1 MYTWKEFIREV
12 DSLSSRVSV
21 LFFFHPKDK
30 RELIYL
36 LKRDGITTP
45 VCFDMEDQLNALNR
59 FPPRDDFQCFLL
71 DENNRVV
78 CIGNPVHNP
87 RIKEMYLS
95 EIASNV
101 QTETSQLQNT
111 TVRAE
116 QTLYNLGTLKRGEAA
131 IVTARIHNTGNAPL
145 AVHEIEVSCDCT
157 TVEYKKRMVSPGAA
171 FEMEITYNAEDRG
184 FFDRIIYIYANTEV
198 SPITIRLEGEVM

>member
-101 QTETSQLQNT
+101 QTETSQL
-111 TVRAE
+111 
-116 QTLYNLGTLKRGEAA
+116 
-131 IVTARIHNTGNAPL
+131 
-145 AVHEIEVSCDCT
+145 
-157 TVEYKKRMVSPGAA
+157 
-171 FEMEITYNAEDRG
+171 
-184 FFDRIIYIYANTEV
+184 
-198 SPITIRLEGEVM
+198 